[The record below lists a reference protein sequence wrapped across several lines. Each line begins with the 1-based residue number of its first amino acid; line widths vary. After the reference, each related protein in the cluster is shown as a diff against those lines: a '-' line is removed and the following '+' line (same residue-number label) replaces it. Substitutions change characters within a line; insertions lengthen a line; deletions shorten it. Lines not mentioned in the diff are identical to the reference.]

1 MARKHQKAVRAETL
15 PEEPVEAV
23 EPAETDG
30 PVEADAEEASAQTE
44 TPSSPAVPSASAR
57 RAQALIDA
65 SKATGF
71 PPPPAALKA
80 LNEETA

>member
-1 MARKHQKAVRAETL
+1 MSRKHQKAVRAEAE
-15 PEEPVEAV
+15 PAEAVEPVEA
-23 EPAETDG
+23 AE

-44 TPSSPAVPSASAR
+44 TPSSPAAPSPSAR
-57 RAQALIDA
+57 RAQALINA